1 VSDELHPIEDPAGE
15 TARPGLLA
23 RLAVDVSPLRDS
35 KPFRRLWIG
44 QAVSHAGNAIT
55 MVAIPFQVY
64 ELTHS
69 TLLVGLLAIAALVPL
84 LVVPLIGGAIADAL
98 DRRRVMLVSELAL
111 AAVAG
116 LLLVN
121 ALLPHPMLWALFVLE
136 AVGTAAWSFARPAMS
151 AVTPRLVR
159 DDQLSAAIALQSI
172 YGNFALVAG
181 PALAGVLIAVIG
193 LPGAYAID
201 FATYGASLW
210 AAWLLPRVAPEGD
223 VERASLGSILDGLR
237 FVRTQPAILGT
248 FLIDTN
254 AMIFGM
260 PSALF
265 PAFGDHFG
273 GGARTVGYL
282 YAAPYVGALV
292 ASVLSGWVNHVRR
305 MGLGVCVAAGLWGVS
320 IVLFGLSANLWVGL
334 VFLAFAGGADFVS
347 AVLRSTILMRATPD
361 AMRGRLSG
369 IELTQVASA
378 PSLGNL
384 EAGVLASLT
393 SLRFSVVSGGVACV
407 AGTLLLAAALPG
419 FRRYDARD
427 GS

>member
-1 VSDELHPIEDPAGE
+1 VSDPLPIEDPAGE
-15 TARPGLLA
+15 AARPGLLA

-35 KPFRRLWIG
+35 PPFRRLWIG

-64 ELTHS
+64 QQTHS

-84 LVVPLIGGAIADAL
+84 LVVPLVGGAIADAL
-98 DRRRVMLVSELAL
+98 DRRRVMLISELAL
-111 AAVAG
+111 GAVAG

-121 ALLPHPMLWALFVLE
+121 ALLPHPHIWALFALE
-136 AVGTAAWSFARPAMS
+136 GIGTAAWGFARPAMS
-151 AVTPRLVR
+151 AITPRLVR
-159 DDQLSAAIALQSI
+159 DEQLSAAIALQSI

-181 PALAGVLIAVIG
+181 PALAGLLISWIG
-193 LPGAYAID
+193 LPGAYGID
-201 FATYGASLW
+201 FATYGASL
-210 AAWLLPRVAPEGD
+210 AATWLLPRIPPEGD
-223 VERASLGSILDGLR
+223 VDRPGLGSILDGLR
-237 FVRTQPAILGT
+237 FVRSKPSLMGI

-265 PAFGDHFG
+265 PAYGDHFG

-292 ASVLSGWVNHVRR
+292 ASLLSGWVNHVRR
-305 MGLGVCVAAGLWGVS
+305 QGLGVCVAAGLWGVA
-320 IVLFGLSANLWVGL
+320 IALFGLMGNLWIAL
-334 VFLAFAGGADFVS
+334 VFLAVAGAADFVS
-347 AVLRSTILMRATPD
+347 AVLRSTILYRVTPD

-393 SLRFSVVSGGVACV
+393 SLRFSVVTGGVACV
-407 AGTLLLAAALPG
+407 AGTLVLALALPK
-419 FRRYDARD
+419 FVRYTP
-427 GS
+427 GSE

>member
-1 VSDELHPIEDPAGE
+1 MEDPAGE

-35 KPFRRLWIG
+35 TPFRRLWIG

-64 ELTHS
+64 EQTHS

-84 LVVPLIGGAIADAL
+84 LVVPLVGGAIADAL
-98 DRRRVMLVSELAL
+98 DRRRVMLISELAL
-111 AAVAG
+111 GAVAG

-121 ALLPHPMLWALFVLE
+121 ALLPHPHVWALFVLE
-136 AVGTAAWSFARPAMS
+136 GIGTAAWGFARPAMS
-151 AVTPRLVR
+151 AITPRLVG
-159 DDQLSAAIALQSI
+159 DEQLSAAIALQSI

-181 PALAGVLIAVIG
+181 PALAGLLISWVG
-193 LPGAYAID
+193 LAGAYGID
-201 FATYGASLW
+201 FATYGASL
-210 AAWLLPRVAPEGD
+210 AATWLLPRIPPEGD
-223 VERASLGSILDGLR
+223 VDRPGLRSILDGLR
-237 FVRTQPAILGT
+237 FVRSKPSLMGI

-265 PAFGDHFG
+265 PAYGDHFG

-305 MGLGVCVAAGLWGVS
+305 QGLGVCVAAGLWGVA
-320 IVLFGLSANLWVGL
+320 IALFGLMRNLWIAL
-334 VFLAFAGGADFVS
+334 VFLAIAGAADFVS
-347 AVLRSTILMRATPD
+347 AVLRSTILYRVTPD

-393 SLRFSVVSGGVACV
+393 SLRFSVVTGGVACV
-407 AGTLLLAAALPG
+407 VGTLALALALPK
-419 FRRYDARD
+419 FVRYQPGDE
-427 GS
+427 

>member
-1 VSDELHPIEDPAGE
+1 VSIEPPIDDPAGE

-23 RLAVDVSPLRDS
+23 RFALDTTPLRDS

-64 ELTHS
+64 EQTHS
-69 TLLVGLLAIAALVPL
+69 TLYVGLLAIAALVPL

-111 AAVAG
+111 GAVAG
-116 LLLVN
+116 LLLLN
-121 ALLPHPMLWALFVLE
+121 ALLPHPLVWPLFALE
-136 AVGTAAWSFARPAMS
+136 ALGTAAWGFARPAMS
-151 AVTPRLVR
+151 AITPRLVGE
-159 DDQLSAAIALQSI
+159 DQLSAAVALQSV

-181 PALAGVLIAVIG
+181 PALAGLLISWIG
-193 LPGAYAID
+193 LAGAYGVD
-201 FATYGASLW
+201 FATYGASLA
-210 AAWLLPRVAPEGD
+210 AAWMLPRIPPEGEVD
-223 VERASLGSILDGLR
+223 RPGLGSILDGLR
-237 FVRTQPAILGT
+237 FVGSRPALMGI
-248 FLIDTN
+248 FLVDTN

-265 PAFGDHFG
+265 PAYGDHFG

-282 YAAPYVGALV
+282 YAAPYVGALA
-292 ASVLSGWVNHVRR
+292 ASLVSGWVNHVRR
-305 MGLGVCVAAGLWGVS
+305 QGLGVCVAAALWGAAIIS
-320 IVLFGLSANLWVGL
+320 FGLAGKLWLAL
-334 VFLAFAGGADFVS
+334 VFLGAAGAADFVS
-347 AVLRSTILMRATPD
+347 AVLRSTILYRVTPD

-369 IELTQVASA
+369 IELAQVAGA

-393 SLRFSVVSGGVACV
+393 SLRVSVVSGGIACV
-407 AGTLLLAAALPG
+407 VGTVVLALALPS
-419 FRRYDARD
+419 FLRYDAKR
-427 GS
+427 GE